1 MNEFIKSRSIK
12 HKLFRAFLLSVLVP
26 LTIICIIAGF
36 RIGAVSRQNYYT
48 NAEKIIQ
55 QVDNGMSTFI
65 DEARLN
71 VNMLA
76 SAGSVRQANGQ
87 LTRYRNAAEAAAA
100 PSAIEQQNIG
110 LFRLVRQ
117 AHANYDEVFLGTA
130 DSGFAAYPKVD
141 LSAGYDPTARPW
153 YKDAL
158 AQPDQP
164 VLTSA
169 YQSAT
174 GAPVA
179 SVVRT
184 IKDQSGAIIGA
195 VGVDLKLDRLTEIIS
210 GMKVGKTGYMIVLQ
224 SDGTVLADPAQPDM
238 AFKMISDYSQE
249 GIKQFA
255 NMKSG
260 EHTTISIDGKDYLAI
275 VYESPARGWK
285 YIGLIQENEVL
296 AATYALVTMIAIIGL
311 ILGAIFVAIAFVIAN
326 KIANPLT
333 QATRVLE
340 DIAQGGGDLTMRL
353 EINSNDEIGE
363 LAHWFNQFVG
373 KLEEIIRSVKQ
384 TAVQVDQATQEV
396 ADGSQGLS
404 QATQEQAS
412 AVEEVAATIEEMTS
426 SIKQNAQNAEHGRQ
440 QTRDMVSLAAETG
453 ELANRVVSAMQEI
466 NTSSQKIGDIIGTVN
481 EVAFQTNLLALNAAV
496 EAARAGEHGKGFA
509 VVASE
514 VRALAQRSA
523 DSAREVRALIEDS
536 LNKVKNGNV
545 MVEEAGKSIGTI
557 VERIE
562 SVSGTM
568 EEIAAA
574 SSEQATG
581 IDELNRAVG
590 QIDSSTQQ
598 NATTVEELAGASE
611 SLSRD
616 SRTLADTVVR
626 FKVSGY
632 SDTAKPTQVEKKVY
646 KPAAKPLKAP
656 APATE
661 PAPKT
666 PTAPRPPVM
675 HSIEDDFEEF

>member
-1 MNEFIKSRSIK
+1 MNDFVKKKSIK
-12 HKLFRAFLLSVLVP
+12 HKLFRAFLLSVVVP
-26 LTIICIIAGF
+26 LTIICLVAGF

-48 NAEKIIQ
+48 NAEKITQ

-76 SAGSVRQANGQ
+76 IAGSVRQAANG
-87 LTRYRNAAEAAAA
+87 LTRYRNAAEAAAP
-100 PSAIEQQNIG
+100 PSAIEQQNLG
-110 LFRLVRQ
+110 LFRILKQ
-117 AHANYDEVFLGTA
+117 AHDNYDEVFMGTA

-141 LSAGYDPTARPW
+141 LSAGYDPTGRPW
-153 YKDAL
+153 YKDAI

-164 VLTSA
+164 ILTAA

-179 SVVRT
+179 SVVKT
-184 IKDQSGAIIGA
+184 VKDQAGTTIGV
-195 VGVDLKLDRLTEIIS
+195 VGLDLKLDRLTEIIS
-210 GMKVGKTGYMIVLQ
+210 AMKFGKTGYLIVLQ
-224 SDGTVLADPAQPDM
+224 SDGTILADPAQPEM
-238 AFKMISDYSQE
+238 AFKTVNDYKQE
-249 GIKQFA
+249 DFKQFA
-255 NMKSG
+255 SMKSG
-260 EHTTISIDGKDYLAI
+260 EHATISIDGNDYLAS
-275 VYESPARGWK
+275 VYESPTLGWK
-285 YIGLIQENEVL
+285 YISLIQENEVL
-296 AATYALVTMIAIIGL
+296 GATYTLVAMIAFIGL
-311 ILGAIFVAIAFVIAN
+311 ILGAIFVAIAFVLAN

-353 EINSNDEIGE
+353 KIDSNDEIGE

-373 KLEEIIRSVKQ
+373 KLEDIIRSVKQ

-396 ADGSQGLS
+396 AAGSQGLS

-426 SIKQNAQNAEHGRQ
+426 SIKQNAENAEHGRQ

-453 ELANRVVSAMQEI
+453 ELASRVVSAMQEI

-523 DSAREVRALIEDS
+523 DSAREVRTLIEDS
-536 LNKVKNGNV
+536 LSKVKNGNV

-562 SVSGTM
+562 NVSGTM

-581 IDELNRAVG
+581 IDELNRAVS
-590 QIDSSTQQ
+590 QIDASTQN

-611 SLSRD
+611 SLRQD
-616 SRTLADTVVR
+616 SRTLAETVVR

-632 SDTAKPTQVEKKVY
+632 SEAATSFKSDRKTSRPAAPTPKATM
-646 KPAAKPLKAP
+646 KPAETSPSVPP
-656 APATE
+656 AS
-661 PAPKT
+661 
-666 PTAPRPPVM
+666 RPPVM
-675 HSIEDDFEEF
+675 HSNEDDFEEF